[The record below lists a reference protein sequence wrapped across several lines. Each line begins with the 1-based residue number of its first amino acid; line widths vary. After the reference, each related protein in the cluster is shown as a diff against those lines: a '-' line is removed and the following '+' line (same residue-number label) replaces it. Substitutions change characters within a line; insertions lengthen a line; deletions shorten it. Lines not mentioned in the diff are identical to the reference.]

1 MRIFFPV
8 EDASIDHEAG
18 VLVPYRQGLACAHEL
33 RDPLVLHEG
42 VWSERDAFSDGSKAR
57 RPTAHPVCVPDR
69 H

>member
-33 RDPLVLHEG
+33 RDPLVLREG
-42 VWSERDAFSDGSKAR
+42 VWSERDAFSDESKAR
-57 RPTAHPVCVPDR
+57 RPTARPVGAPGR

>member
-8 EDASIDHEAG
+8 EDASVDHEAG

-33 RDPLVLHEG
+33 RSPLVLREG
-42 VWSERDAFSDGSKAR
+42 VWSERDALSDESR
-57 RPTAHPVCVPDR
+57 VRHPTAHPACVPDR